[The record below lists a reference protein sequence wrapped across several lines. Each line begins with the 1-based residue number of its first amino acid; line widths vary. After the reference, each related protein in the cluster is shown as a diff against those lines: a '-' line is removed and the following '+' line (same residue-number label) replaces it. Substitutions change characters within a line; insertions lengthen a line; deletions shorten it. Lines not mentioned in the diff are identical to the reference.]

1 MKKIAIVVIYVFL
14 AIILCS
20 CKRNLNIEKGMSYSE
35 FMEQTKGL
43 SLFQF
48 GKYVCYE
55 ENNAN
60 LVIEFG
66 EHDDNNSIIV
76 NYQRFPKRKVS
87 LKDKDKIKKGMT
99 IYEVVEILGTPSGI
113 VTSGLIVVAFPIS
126 YKDMITVQFNDNLV
140 VIG

>member
-1 MKKIAIVVIYVFL
+1 M
-14 AIILCS
+14 
-20 CKRNLNIEKGMSYSE
+20 
-35 FMEQTKGL
+35 
-43 SLFQF
+43 
-48 GKYVCYE
+48 
-55 ENNAN
+55 
-60 LVIEFG
+60 VIEFG
-66 EHDDNNSIIV
+66 ENDDNNSIIV

>member
-35 FMEQTKGL
+35 FMEQTKDL

-66 EHDDNNSIIV
+66 EDDDNNSIIV

>member
-20 CKRNLNIEKGMSYSE
+20 CKRNLNIEKGMNYSE
-35 FMEQTKGL
+35 FMELTKGL

-66 EHDDNNSIIV
+66 EDDDNNSIIV

>member
-1 MKKIAIVVIYVFL
+1 MKKIPIVVIYVFL

-20 CKRNLNIEKGMSYSE
+20 CKGNLNIEKGMSYSE
-35 FMEQTKGL
+35 FMELTKGL

-48 GKYVCYE
+48 GKYACYE

-66 EHDDNNSIIV
+66 EDDDNNSIIV

-87 LKDKDKIKKGMT
+87 LEDKNKIKKGMT